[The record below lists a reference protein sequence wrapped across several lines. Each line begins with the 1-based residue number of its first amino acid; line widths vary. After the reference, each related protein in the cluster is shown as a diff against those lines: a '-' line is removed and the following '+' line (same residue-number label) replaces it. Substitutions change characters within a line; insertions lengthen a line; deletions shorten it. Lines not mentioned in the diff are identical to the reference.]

1 MWKEVGN
8 VVFHLALLGV
18 LVSVAVGS
26 LFGFKGQKILVEGDS
41 FANSLINYDAFIPG
55 TNFDADQ
62 LEPFSLTLEN
72 FEVEFYR
79 DTAVPSQYGTPVD
92 FTAEVT
98 VQQPGGQPRQETL
111 KVNAPVNVDGVK
123 SFLIG
128 NGYAPLIRVTDGNG
142 DVAFEG
148 PVVGIP
154 SDGVYTS
161 SLVLKVPDAAP
172 DQLGFTGLLL
182 PTAVTGA
189 DGLPRSAD
197 PGLANPKLIL
207 SSYSGDLGL
216 DSGVPQNV
224 YALDV
229 EGLTELNGM
238 LTPDGPIT
246 LDAAGPVYEL
256 PQGKGSIEFLDV
268 KRYVGLDIV
277 YDPGRTGAFVSF
289 VLAFTGL
296 LMSMFI
302 ARRRLWVRAS
312 EGVDK
317 DGAPATILEYGLLAR
332 GEDPRL
338 AAEAQRLGELFTQQW
353 GTAPPPADA
362 AAHPKTS
369 RARSGPAHN

>member
-1 MWKEVGN
+1 MP
-8 VVFHLALLGV
+8 
-18 LVSVAVGS
+18 AVGS
-26 LFGFKGQKILVEGDS
+26 LFGFKGQKILVEGES

-55 TNFDADQ
+55 TNFDADR

-72 FEVEFYR
+72 FEVKFYR
-79 DTAVPSQYGTPVD
+79 DTVDPSQYGTPVD
-92 FTAEVT
+92 FTADVT
-98 VQQPGGQPRQETL
+98 VQEPGGQPRQETL
-111 KVNAPVNVDGVK
+111 KVNHPVNVDGVK

-128 NGYAPLIRVTDGNG
+128 NGYAPVIRVTDGNG

-182 PTAVTGA
+182 PTAVTGE

-246 LDAAGPVYEL
+246 LDAADPIYEL
-256 PQGKGSIEFLDV
+256 PQDKGTIEFLDV

-289 VLAFTGL
+289 VAAFTGL

-317 DGAPATILEYGLLAR
+317 DGGPATILEYGLLAR

-338 AAEAQRLGELFTQQW
+338 AAEAQRLGELFTEQW
-353 GTAPPPADA
+353 QPTDAPAGV

-369 RARSGPAHN
+369 RAHSGPAHD